1 MGTQVLSLAR
11 SESKPTYVA
20 STVAFDAVA
29 VGDGELAVFVGT
41 GAVDHVE
48 AFNGVMSHALQALRE
63 GGWPDPASLSTVNA
77 YYNVV
82 TQSHTVTFSE
92 DCVAIIKG
100 AGYTPAGVSCSAY
113 VKRMTEVYLEDV
125 AKVS

>member
-20 STVAFDAVA
+20 STVAFGSVA

-41 GAVDHVE
+41 GATVQLS
-48 AFNGVMSHALQALRE
+48 AFTGAMSHALQALRE
-63 GGWPDPASLSTVNA
+63 ASWPNSTTGVTVSA
-77 YYNVV
+77 IYDVV
-82 TQSHTVTFSE
+82 AQAHTDTLSE

-100 AGYTPAGVSCSAY
+100 SDYVPAGVSCSAY
-113 VKRMTEVYLEDV
+113 VKRMVEVYLEDV